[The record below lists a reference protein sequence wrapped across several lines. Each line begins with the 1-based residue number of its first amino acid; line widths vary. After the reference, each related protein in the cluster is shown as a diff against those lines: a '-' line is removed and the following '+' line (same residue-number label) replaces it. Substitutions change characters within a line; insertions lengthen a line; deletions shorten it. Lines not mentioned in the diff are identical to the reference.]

1 MIYTGNFS
9 NGMSTNDSSDKLLSK
24 EGVQKIIDFVINN
37 IETQEPDTFVS
48 VTGWWNGEL
57 RWARNRVSLASDRR
71 DISVTVSRT
80 INNAN
85 GRATTN
91 QLDEQSLKGAIRA
104 AERAAKHI
112 ASREPLIYETKE
124 PELTRLETRIWSD
137 ATYRVTADQRSK
149 TAQLLTSEAEENDLL
164 SAGYMEMRAGETA
177 QFANSPYSVDANNIV
192 YHGFTQA
199 QCSMTV
205 RHPKGVGSGWAGLS
219 SFDWSAIDGPKLA
232 AIALDKCIRS
242 LNPVAIEP
250 GRYTV
255 VLEPQPVSELFEPLF
270 EDLGRRL
277 RAEEGKGPFP
287 LGKDNALGIIRTKLG
302 LKIIDERITVTHAPE
317 DPLLGVIP
325 QRGLDDT
332 VWIENGILRHMSYER
347 GYSLSQLNENLPGL
361 ARPAYRMSGG
371 NTSMEE
377 MISSTKRGLIVTRFS
392 GVSKLDDRSV
402 LMTGLT
408 RDGLWL
414 IENGTITKA
423 VKNLRFTE
431 SPLFVLNQVVDLGV
445 PVPVFRPVNNPYFA
459 ALTPAIVPPIKANDF
474 SFTSTIDAI

>member
-1 MIYTGNFS
+1 MIYTMKDTARN
-9 NGMSTNDSSDKLLSK
+9 NRMNDSKKLISK
-24 EGVQKIIDFVINN
+24 EGIQKIVDFVIEN
-37 IETQEPDTFVS
+37 IDKTSPDTGIS
-48 VTGWWNGEL
+48 ITGWWNGEL

-71 DISVTVSRT
+71 DISVTIGRT
-80 INNAN
+80 INNAG

-91 QLDEQSLKGAIRA
+91 QLDEESLRATIKA
-104 AERAAKHI
+104 AERAARHI
-112 ASREPLIYETKE
+112 DSREPLVYETKE
-124 PELTRLETRIWSD
+124 PELSRPQTRIWSD
-137 ATYRVTADQRSK
+137 TTYSISAEQRST
-149 TAQLLTSEAEENDLL
+149 TAQLLTKEAEESNLL
-164 SAGYMEMRAGETA
+164 SAGYLEMRAGETA
-177 QFANSPYSVDANNIV
+177 EFSNALESADSNKVV
-192 YHGFTQA
+192 YHAFTQA

-255 VLEPQPVSELFEPLF
+255 VLEPQSVAEIFENLFTPLINRGMA
-270 EDLGRRL
+270 EQGR
-277 RAEEGKGPFP
+277 GPFP
-287 LGKDNALGIIRTKLG
+287 LGKDNVLNIIRTKLG
-302 LKIIDERITVTHAPE
+302 LKVVDERITVTHSPT

-332 VWIENGILRHMSYER
+332 VWIEKGVLRDMSYDR
-347 GYSLSQLNENLPGL
+347 LYSLSRLNENVPDLG
-361 ARPAYRMSGG
+361 RPSYRISGG
-371 NTSMEE
+371 TTSIED
-377 MISSTKRGLIVTRFS
+377 MIESTKRGLIVTRLS
-392 GVSKLDDRSV
+392 GTVLLDENSL
-402 LMTGLT
+402 LMTGVT

-414 IENGTITKA
+414 IENGAITKS

-431 SPLFVLNQVVDLGV
+431 SPLFVLNQIVDLGV

-459 ALTPAIVPPIKANDF
+459 ALTPAIVPPLKANDF